1 MDKRSDVALLAGRF
15 GLGAIFLVSGL
26 GKLASWTGTVAHAGS
41 KGVPAI
47 LLAGAV
53 ALEVVGGLSLLLG
66 WKTRWGTIALLA
78 FLVPVT
84 LVFHGFWAYQGAEAQ
99 LQTIQF
105 LKNVSIGGGLLV
117 VLAAGPGALSVDER
131 RARAAAKVGAHAEL
145 RA

>member
-26 GKLASWTGTVAHAGS
+26 GKLASWSGTVAYAGG
-41 KGVPAI
+41 KGIPAI

-53 ALEVVGGLSLLLG
+53 ALEVVGGLSLLAG

-105 LKNVSIGGGLLV
+105 LKNLGIGGGLLV

-131 RARAAAKVGAHAEL
+131 RARAAAKLGVQAEL

>member
-26 GKLASWTGTVAHAGS
+26 GKLANWSGTVAYAGS

-53 ALEVVGGLSLLLG
+53 ALEVVGGLSLLAG

-84 LVFHGFWAYQGAEAQ
+84 LVFHGFWAYQGAEVQ

-105 LKNVSIGGGLLV
+105 LKNVSISGGLLV

>member
-1 MDKRSDVALLAGRF
+1 MDKRSDAALLAGRF

-26 GKLASWTGTVAHAGS
+26 GKLASWSGTVAYAGS
-41 KGVPAI
+41 QGVPAI

-53 ALEVVGGLSLLLG
+53 ALEVVGGLSLLAG

>member
-26 GKLASWTGTVAHAGS
+26 GKLASWSGTVAYAGS

-131 RARAAAKVGAHAEL
+131 RARAAAKVGARAEL

>member
-26 GKLASWTGTVAHAGS
+26 GKLASWGGTVAYAGS

-47 LLAGAV
+47 LLASAV
-53 ALEVVGGLSLLLG
+53 ALEVVGGLSLLAG

-131 RARAAAKVGAHAEL
+131 RARTAAKVGAHAEL

>member
-26 GKLASWTGTVAHAGS
+26 GKLASWSGTVAYAGS

-53 ALEVVGGLSLLLG
+53 ALEVVGGLSLLAG

-84 LVFHGFWAYQGAEAQ
+84 LVFHGFWAYQGAEVQ

-105 LKNVSIGGGLLV
+105 LKNVSISGGLLV

>member
-26 GKLASWTGTVAHAGS
+26 GKLASWSGTVAYAGS
-41 KGVPAI
+41 QGVPAI

-53 ALEVVGGLSLLLG
+53 ALEVVGGLSLLAG